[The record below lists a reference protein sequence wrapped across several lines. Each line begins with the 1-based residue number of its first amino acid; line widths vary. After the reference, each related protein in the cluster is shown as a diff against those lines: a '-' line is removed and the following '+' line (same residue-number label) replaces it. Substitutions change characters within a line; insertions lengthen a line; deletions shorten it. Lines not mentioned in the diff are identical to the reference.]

1 MLMLEGNAFSS
12 LQVRVGLGASV
23 LLIHPEQHP
32 RNCPVPTP
40 PQLPPPSPAASWV
53 LTG

>member
-23 LLIHPEQHP
+23 LLIHLQQHP

-40 PQLPPPSPAASWV
+40 PPPNSLLPALQPA
-53 LTG
+53 GC

>member
-32 RNCPVPTP
+32 RNCPVPT
-40 PQLPPPSPAASWV
+40 LPPNSLLPALQPA
-53 LTG
+53 GC